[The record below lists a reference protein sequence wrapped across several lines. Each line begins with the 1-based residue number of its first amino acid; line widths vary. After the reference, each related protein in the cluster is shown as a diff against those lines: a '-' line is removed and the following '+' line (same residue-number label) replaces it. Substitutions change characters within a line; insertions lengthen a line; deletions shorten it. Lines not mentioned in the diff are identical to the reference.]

1 MRTRDVVAG
10 AGVGAAVAFM
20 LDPSRGG
27 RRRALVRDKAA
38 RATRA
43 TREGLDTTTRD
54 MAHRTRGIVAAARGR
69 WSRQPVSD
77 GVLIERVR
85 AKLGRVTSHPGA
97 IHVEARDG
105 EVTLRGPILAHEVD
119 DVISTVSRVSGVAT
133 VINEVEPHDAAEGVP
148 SLQGEGRVQR
158 DRIDVL
164 QRRWSPS
171 TQALVAAGLVATG
184 VLLATRARRAS

>member
-1 MRTRDVVAG
+1 M
-10 AGVGAAVAFM
+10 AFM
-20 LDPSRGG
+20 LDPSTGA
-27 RRRALVRDKAA
+27 RRRALVRDKAV

-43 TREGLDTTTRD
+43 TRDGLDTTTRD

-69 WSRQPVSD
+69 WSREPVSD

-85 AKLGRVTSHPGA
+85 AKLGRVTAHPGA

-119 DVISTVSRVSGVAT
+119 HVISTASRVSGVAT
-133 VINEVEPHDAAEGVP
+133 VINELEPHDAAEGVP

-184 VLLATRARRAS
+184 VFLATRVRRAS